1 MTLPTDAELVERFI
15 RQRDAAAL
23 EELLRRY
30 EEPLFRFLYGV
41 LRDHHAAED
50 ALQETFV
57 QALRSLEG
65 VRPEG
70 IRSWLFTVAY
80 QQAALWKRRRR
91 NWPALLAEDVDLPAP
106 AAPGEEMEQVEES
119 LWVRQSLR
127 LLPAVQQEALRARYY
142 EGKKFRE
149 IAASLGCPLGTV
161 LARLHAGL
169 KKLRQMWE
177 ERYGR

>member
-1 MTLPTDAELVERFI
+1 MTPSTDAELLDRFVHL
-15 RQRDAAAL
+15 RDAAAL
-23 EELLRRY
+23 EKLLRRY

-50 ALQETFV
+50 VLQETFV

-70 IRSWLFTVAY
+70 IRGWLFTVAY
-80 QQAALWKRRRR
+80 QQASLWKRRRQ
-91 NWPALLAEDVDLPAP
+91 NWPALLAEDVDLPCKTTP
-106 AAPGEEMEQVEES
+106 EAALEQAEES

-127 LLPAVQQEALRARYY
+127 LLPAGQQEALLARYY

-149 IAASLGCPLGTV
+149 IAASLGCPLGAV